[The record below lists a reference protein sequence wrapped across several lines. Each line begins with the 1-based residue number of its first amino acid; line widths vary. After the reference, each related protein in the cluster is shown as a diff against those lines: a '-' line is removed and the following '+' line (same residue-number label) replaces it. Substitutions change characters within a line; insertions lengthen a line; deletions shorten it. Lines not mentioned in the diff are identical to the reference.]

1 LVAVSKENPGYLG
14 RYRLLNV
21 VNTGQTSQMWQAFH
35 DGQNC
40 FFAIKTLLDK
50 FRRDREQVWYLKWEY
65 AVGAKLEHDRVIR
78 VHEYNVD
85 RGTPYLAM
93 EWFAAPN
100 MKKRIQAGLESY
112 GYLVPKMALQATEA
126 LAYFSSQGWVHR
138 DVKPD
143 NFLVS
148 DDGDVKLIDFAL
160 AKPIK
165 RGLAKLFTVRSKVQG
180 TRSYMSPEQIR
191 GLALDDRADLYS
203 LACTLFEL
211 VSGKPPYT
219 GTSQTDLLMKHL
231 KAAPPSLEAANRN
244 VTPEFAQLI
253 RKAMSKKLSARH
265 KSVTEFFEEL
275 QGVRILKRTPDPPQQ
290 VKKGD

>member
-1 LVAVSKENPGYLG
+1 MSKENPGYLG

-21 VNTGQTSQMWQAFH
+21 VNTGQTSQMWQAYH
-35 DGQNC
+35 DGTHQ
-40 FFAIKTLLDK
+40 FFAVKTLLDK
-50 FRRDREQVWYLKWEY
+50 FRRAREQVWYLKWEY